1 MTSVTKNEGI
11 VRKLIAVTLALAV
24 QGAALTAPLLHAHP
38 DDHATA
44 HHSGRSV
51 HGHWSGHQHSHHPAD
66 DPAIGADDDDR
77 AVFLNA
83 FVAVA
88 ATPLAA
94 VAVAQQPFEL
104 PVPSERP
111 AHRSVQVAHS
121 HDPPL
126 VRSLPSRAP
135 PALLA

>member
-1 MTSVTKNEGI
+1 MTTVANNEAI
-11 VRKLIAVTLALAV
+11 VRKVIAVTLALVV
-24 QGAALTAPLLHAHP
+24 QGAALTAPLVHAHP

-51 HGHWSGHQHSHHPAD
+51 HTHWGAHEHSPHSGDELAIAAD
-66 DPAIGADDDDR
+66 DHDR

-88 ATPLAA
+88 GTPLTP
-94 VAVAQQPFEL
+94 VAVAQQPFEF

-111 AHRSVQVAHS
+111 AHRSVQVVHS
-121 HDPPL
+121 HDPPIL
-126 VRSLPSRAP
+126 GSLPSRAP
-135 PALLA
+135 PARLS